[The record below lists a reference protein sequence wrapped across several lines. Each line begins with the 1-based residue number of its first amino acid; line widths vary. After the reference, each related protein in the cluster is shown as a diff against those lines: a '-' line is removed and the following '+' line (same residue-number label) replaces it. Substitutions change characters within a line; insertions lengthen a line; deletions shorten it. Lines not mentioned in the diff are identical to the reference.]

1 MGDQQQK
8 TQGQDKTKGQG
19 QMDKGQGQWDKDKQY
34 GGQQGGQMDT
44 SRQQPG
50 GQTGQ
55 TPQVGTHGSD
65 PKAGT
70 GGYSDTS
77 QQQRDMTQGD
87 YTKPAQPGGT
97 TPLERDQQPVRKE
110 R

>member
-1 MGDQQQK
+1 MGDQQKK
-8 TQGQDKTKGQG
+8 TQG
-19 QMDKGQGQWDKDKQY
+19 QMDKDRQSSGQPGGQRDKNQPSGQTGQWDKN
-34 GGQQGGQMDT
+34 
-44 SRQQPG
+44 QPG

-70 GGYSDTS
+70 AYGDKS
-77 QQQRDMTQGD
+77 QQQRDMSQGD
-87 YTKPAQPGGT
+87 YTRPAQPSGT

>member
-1 MGDQQQK
+1 MGDQQKK
-8 TQGQDKTKGQG
+8 TQG
-19 QMDKGQGQWDKDKQY
+19 QMDKNQGQWDKNQP
-34 GGQQGGQMDT
+34 GGQTGQWDKN
-44 SRQQPG
+44 QPG

-70 GGYSDTS
+70 GGYNDKS
-77 QQQRDMTQGD
+77 QQQRDMSQGD
-87 YTKPAQPGGT
+87 YTRPAQPDGT